1 MTHPIDKKL
10 DKKGRLQI
18 FLKGIAMGC
27 ADIIP
32 GVSGGTIAFMFGIYE
47 DFILSI
53 KSFDTNFVKYLLKGE
68 FRSGASHVAWNFLL
82 CVVGGIAAAII
93 ALSSI
98 ISWLLTHEPILI
110 NSFFFGLILAT
121 VPIIARIMKKWTFLR
136 FFLIVV
142 STALTF
148 KIVELAPLQT
158 PENYIFIFLCG
169 ALAISAMILPGISGA
184 FILVLLGK
192 YQFIVEAVHH
202 RDLIIIAVFL
212 FGIIV
217 GVLSFVRLISYVFSK
232 YHDSTIAVLTGI
244 VLGSLNKIWPW
255 KITTKMLHISGDKTI
270 PLEQINIFPN
280 NFLAEE
286 IFAFS
291 LMVIGFVLAF
301 SLNKSH
307 KHIKLEKPY
316 S

>member
-1 MTHPIDKKL
+1 
-10 DKKGRLQI
+10 
-18 FLKGIAMGC
+18 
-27 ADIIP
+27 
-32 GVSGGTIAFMFGIYE
+32 
-47 DFILSI
+47 
-53 KSFDTNFVKYLLKGE
+53 
-68 FRSGASHVAWNFLL
+68 
-82 CVVGGIAAAII
+82 
-93 ALSSI
+93 
-98 ISWLLTHEPILI
+98 
-110 NSFFFGLILAT
+110 
-121 VPIIARIMKKWTFLR
+121 
-136 FFLIVV
+136 LIVV

>member
-110 NSFFFGLILAT
+110 NSFFF
-121 VPIIARIMKKWTFLR
+121 R
-136 FFLIVV
+136 FNTGDCSHYCPHNEKMDI
-142 STALTF
+142 F
-148 KIVELAPLQT
+148 KI
-158 PENYIFIFLCG
+158 
-169 ALAISAMILPGISGA
+169 
-184 FILVLLGK
+184 LLDCCF
-192 YQFIVEAVHH
+192 Y
-202 RDLIIIAVFL
+202 
-212 FGIIV
+212 
-217 GVLSFVRLISYVFSK
+217 
-232 YHDSTIAVLTGI
+232 
-244 VLGSLNKIWPW
+244 SLDI
-255 KITTKMLHISGDKTI
+255 
-270 PLEQINIFPN
+270 
-280 NFLAEE
+280 
-286 IFAFS
+286 
-291 LMVIGFVLAF
+291 
-301 SLNKSH
+301 
-307 KHIKLEKPY
+307 
-316 S
+316 